1 MVVTA
6 AVFQEL
12 ILEGPFRVVQLSN
25 IRNMEVHEV
34 KTGRSV
40 AVMFKL
46 LQP

>member
-1 MVVTA
+1 MLVTA

-12 ILEGPFRVVQLSN
+12 IVVGPFKIEQFRN
-25 IRNMEVHEV
+25 ICAMLVHEV
-34 KTGRSV
+34 KTGISV